1 MLDAT
6 NEIKNQWKIIS
17 TGPSSILELRALCPS
32 RSKPAKTLHF
42 RANEHESVDA
52 CHEAFEVE
60 ALKLNADGYNIYI
73 VMNPIRPDF
82 KGGAATD
89 QDIAYRDLVL
99 IDIDRAA
106 TAKEP
111 ANDSEVE
118 EARKLADAV
127 EAHLNSKGCG
137 NPIRTMSGNGHH
149 LYYVLS
155 DIPNNNEA
163 TRTIALFLKK
173 LAEKFNNPAVK
184 IDTAVS
190 NASRITKVLGTI
202 ARKGIAT
209 AERPYRMAR
218 LYEK

>member
-1 MLDAT
+1 MLDAA
-6 NEIKNQWKIIS
+6 EIKNLWKIIS
-17 TGPSSILELRALCPS
+17 TGTSSILELRALCPS

-42 RANEHESVDA
+42 RAKDYPSVDA
-52 CHEAFEVE
+52 CTQAFEVE

-106 TAKEP
+106 TATEP

-118 EARKLADAV
+118 EARKLADIV
-127 EAHLNSKGCG
+127 EEHLNSKGCG

-155 DIPNNNEA
+155 DIPNDNEA

>member
-1 MLDAT
+1 M
-6 NEIKNQWKIIS
+6 
-17 TGPSSILELRALCPS
+17 
-32 RSKPAKTLHF
+32 
-42 RANEHESVDA
+42 DA
-52 CHEAFEVE
+52 CQKAFEAE
-60 ALKLNADGYNIYI
+60 ALRLNADGYNIYI

-99 IDIDRAA
+99 IDIDRAN
-106 TAKEP
+106 TSKEP

-127 EAHLNSKGCG
+127 EEHLNSKGCG

-155 DIPNNNEA
+155 NVQNDAEA
-163 TRTIALFLKK
+163 TRAIESFLQV
-173 LAEKFNNPAVK
+173 LAAKFNNDAVK
-184 IDTAVS
+184 IDTTVS
-190 NASRITKVLGTI
+190 NASRITKVLGTV

-209 AERPYRMAR
+209 AERPYRMAMK
-218 LYEK
+218 YEK